1 MPAPTFLSQ
10 LQSRVRVEHV
20 FLAILIV
27 AIILRFAVLDL
38 KLFHHDEA
46 IHAWFSYQLLTQG
59 TYIYDPVYHGPFLYY
74 VTAGMF
80 ALFGD
85 SDLVGRILPCV
96 FGTALIPLVY
106 CLYRMEYLSGKTAVI
121 AGIFVAIAPEMIY
134 FSRFLRN
141 DVFVVFFSLLIV
153 VAFLA
158 WIQKGKW
165 YYLLIAGIAAA
176 LGMCSKENM
185 PLILVTFGLF
195 FLYLVWSRKI
205 TLPLHWLRDAIL
217 AFVVFAG
224 IGCLFYSS
232 FGAHPEVILTA
243 GPSAIEHWL
252 NMHNQQ
258 RIGGPPYYYLLLFV
272 LYELPILIF
281 AIAGVVLYLRRPGT
295 KQPVPAEE
303 TSAVTADEEIFEP
316 AGETVSGPAPPAPV
330 SVGKKFSLADLFRRP
345 ERPAVLNRQEEF
357 IRFAI
362 YWTIIAC
369 LTYAYIGE
377 KVPWLSLH
385 QLVPMIFVAAY
396 ALSFAGKYTK
406 PLMILACAF
415 LLVVTFHVAF
425 TPADIAE
432 PIVQVQ
438 NSEDLVEMMAAI
450 DAADKVAI
458 SSDQGWPYTWYYRG
472 DAWEKIS
479 YYGRKISEDSVLA
492 GDFDIIMTHDGDS
505 YESLPGYEKKTIRLS
520 YWIDGAATGS
530 DPGWLWYFVT
540 RDGKFGSINTDVF
553 TKISRS

>member
-1 MPAPTFLSQ
+1 MPAPTFLSHI
-10 LQSRVRVEHV
+10 QSRVRVEHV
-20 FLAILIV
+20 FFAILIV
-27 AIILRFAVLDL
+27 ALILRFAFLDL

-85 SDLVGRILPCV
+85 SDLVGRILPCI

-106 CLYRMEYLSGKTAVI
+106 CLYRMGYLSGKTAII

-165 YYLLIAGIAAA
+165 YYLLLAGIAAA

-185 PLILVTFGLF
+185 PIILVTFGLF

-205 TLPLHWLRDAIL
+205 TLPERWLRDVIFAV
-217 AFVVFAG
+217 AVFFG
-224 IGCLFYSS
+224 VIFLFYSS
-232 FGAHPEVILTA
+232 FGVHPEVILTA

-272 LYELPILIF
+272 LYELPVLLF
-281 AIAGVVLYLRRPGT
+281 AIAGVILYLRRPCGK
-295 KQPVPAEE
+295 KQVM
-303 TSAVTADEEIFEP
+303 TEEILPEISDAAFFESP
-316 AGETVSGPAPPAPV
+316 EEPVSGPAPPAPV
-330 SVGKKFSLADLFRRP
+330 PEKKNSIRDLFRRP
-345 ERPAVLNRQEEF
+345 EPPVALNRQEEF

-362 YWTIIAC
+362 YWTIMAC

-406 PLMILACAF
+406 PLMVLACAF
-415 LLVVTFHVAF
+415 LLVVTFHVAY

-438 NSEDLVEMMAAI
+438 NSEDLVELMAAI
-450 DAADKVAI
+450 DASEKVAI
-458 SSDQGWPYTWYYRG
+458 SSDQGWPFTWYYRG
-472 DAWEKIS
+472 DGWDKIS

-492 GDFDIIMTHDGDS
+492 GDFDIIMTHDDDS

-520 YWIDGAATGS
+520 YWIDGAATGT
-530 DPGWLWYFVT
+530 DPGWLWYYVT
-540 RDGKFGSINTDVF
+540 RDGKIGSINTDVF
-553 TKISRS
+553 TRISS

>member
-10 LQSRVRVEHV
+10 IQSRVRVEHM
-20 FLAILIV
+20 FFAILIV
-27 AIILRFAVLDL
+27 AIILRFAFLDL

-46 IHAWFSYQLLTQG
+46 IHAWYSYKLLTEG
-59 TYIYDPVYHGPFLYY
+59 TYIYDPVSHGPFLYY
-74 VTAGMF
+74 VTATMF

-106 CLYRMEYLSGKTAVI
+106 CLYRMEYLSGKTAIV

-153 VAFLA
+153 VAFLV

-165 YYLLIAGIAAA
+165 YYLFIAGIAAA

-185 PLILVTFGLF
+185 PIVLVTFGLF
-195 FLYLVWSRKI
+195 FLYLVWGRKI
-205 TLPLHWLRDAIL
+205 TLPERWLRDMVL
-217 AFVVFAG
+217 AVAVFFG
-224 IGCLFYSS
+224 VIFLFYSS
-232 FGAHPEVILTA
+232 FGAHHEVILTA
-243 GPSAIEHWL
+243 GSSAIEHWL
-252 NMHNQQ
+252 NVHNQQ

-281 AIAGVVLYLRRPGT
+281 AVAGVVLYLRRPGMEMPDEAAKSLPET
-295 KQPVPAEE
+295 VDTDLFETAEE
-303 TSAVTADEEIFEP
+303 T
-316 AGETVSGPAPPAPV
+316 GSGPEPLAPV
-330 SVGKKFSLADLFRRP
+330 PTKKKFSLAELFRYP
-345 ERPAVLNRQEEF
+345 ERTAVLNRQEEF

-362 YWTIIAC
+362 YWTIMAC
-369 LTYAYIGE
+369 ITYAYIGE

-385 QLVPMIFVAAY
+385 QLMPMIFVAAY
-396 ALSFAGKYTK
+396 ALSFAGKYAK
-406 PLMILACAF
+406 PLLVLACAF

-438 NSEDLVEMMAAI
+438 NSEGLVEMMAVI
-450 DAADKVAI
+450 DASEKVVI

-472 DAWEKIS
+472 DAWKKIS
-479 YYGRKISEDSVLA
+479 YYGRKISEESVLA

-520 YWIDGAATGS
+520 YWIDAAATGS
-530 DPGWLWYFVT
+530 DPGWLWYYVT
-540 RDGKFGSINTDVF
+540 RDGRFGSINTDVF
-553 TKISRS
+553 TKISS

>member
-1 MPAPTFLSQ
+1 MPAPSFLLN
-10 LQSRVRVEHV
+10 LQRRVRVEHV
-20 FLAILIV
+20 FLGILLV
-27 AIILRFAVLDL
+27 TLILRFAFLDL

-46 IHAWFSYQLLTQG
+46 IHAWFSYRLLTEG

-85 SDLVGRILPCV
+85 SDLVGRVLPAL

-106 CLYRMEYLSGKTAVI
+106 ALYRMGYLNGKTAVI
-121 AGIFVAIAPEMIY
+121 AGVFVAIAPEMIY

-141 DVFVVFFSLLIV
+141 DIFVVFFSLLIV

-165 YYLLIAGIAAA
+165 YYLAIAGVAAG

-205 TLPLHWLRDAIL
+205 VLPTRWLRAMIL
-217 AFVVFAG
+217 AALLFFG
-224 IGCLFYSS
+224 IICLFYSS

-243 GPSAIEHWL
+243 GSSAIDHWL

-258 RIGGPPYYYLLLFV
+258 RLGGPPYYYVMLFA
-272 LYELPILIF
+272 LYELPILLL
-281 AIAGVVLYLRRPGT
+281 AVAGVVLYLVRPGSTKQREEQVRRPEEDVCCTEFSGLT
-295 KQPVPAEE
+295 DAPESSGAVPKPERRWFSFAE
-303 TSAVTADEEIFEP
+303 
-316 AGETVSGPAPPAPV
+316 
-330 SVGKKFSLADLFRRP
+330 LFRRP
-345 ERPAVLNRQEEF
+345 ERPAVLDRQEEF
-357 IRFAI
+357 VRFAI

-396 ALSFAGKYTK
+396 ALSLSGKYLK
-406 PLMILACAF
+406 PLMVIVCAF
-415 LLVVTFHVAF
+415 LLIVTFHVAF

-438 NSEDLVEMMAAI
+438 NSEDLVAMMAAI
-450 DAADKVAI
+450 DASEKVAI

-472 DAWEKIS
+472 DAWSKFS
-479 YYGRKISEDSVLA
+479 YYGKKISEEGVLA
-492 GDFDIIMTHDGDS
+492 GDFDIILTHDGDS

-520 YWIDGAATGS
+520 YWIDGAGTLA
-530 DPGWLWYFVT
+530 DPGWLRYYLT
-540 RDGKFGSINTDVF
+540 RAGQFGSINTDVF
-553 TKISRS
+553 TKVSS

>member
-10 LQSRVRVEHV
+10 IQNRVRVEHV
-20 FLAILIV
+20 FFAILIV
-27 AIILRFAVLDL
+27 AIILRFSFLDL

-46 IHAWFSYQLLTQG
+46 IHAWFSYQLLTEG

-85 SDLVGRILPCV
+85 SDLVGRILPCI

-106 CLYRMEYLSGKTAVI
+106 CLYRMGYLSGKTAII
-121 AGIFVAIAPEMIY
+121 AGIFVAIAPEMVY

-141 DVFVVFFSLLIV
+141 DAFVVFFSLLIV

-205 TLPLHWLRDAIL
+205 TLPKSWLRDMIL
-217 AFVVFAG
+217 AVVVFFG
-224 IGCLFYSS
+224 IIALFYSS

-258 RIGGPPYYYLLLFV
+258 RIAGPPYYYLLLFV
-272 LYELPILIF
+272 LYELPILLC
-281 AIAGVVLYLRRPGT
+281 AIAGVILFLRRPCE
-295 KQPVPAEE
+295 KKPAAEVPPSESGDAEL
-303 TSAVTADEEIFEP
+303 FE
-316 AGETVSGPAPPAPV
+316 GSEHTVSGPAPPSTGSAK
-330 SVGKKFSLADLFRRP
+330 KKFSFADILRRP
-345 ERPAVLNRQEEF
+345 EAPAVLNRQEEF

-406 PLMILACAF
+406 PLMVLACAF
-415 LLVVTFHVAF
+415 LLVVTFHVAY

-438 NSEDLVEMMAAI
+438 NSEDLVELMEAI
-450 DAADKVAI
+450 DASEKVAI
-458 SSDQGWPYTWYYRG
+458 ASDQGWPFTWYYRG
-472 DAWEKIS
+472 DAWDKIS
-479 YYGRKISEDSVLA
+479 YYGRKISEDSALA
-492 GDFDIIMTHDGDS
+492 GDFDIILTHDGDS

-520 YWIDGAATGS
+520 YWIDSAATAN
-530 DPGWLWYFVT
+530 DPGWLWYYLT
-540 RDGKFGSINTDVF
+540 RDGQIGSINTDVF
-553 TKISRS
+553 TRISS